1 MIINKK
7 DINKLD
13 KVYKI
18 NLINSIIGAKSANL
32 VSTLS
37 DEGVDNIAV
46 FSSVIHL
53 GSNPPLIGFIV
64 RPQESRITDTYRNI
78 KYLKQYGI
86 CSISS
91 KMIDKS
97 HLTSKKT
104 PSNESEYKLFDIE
117 KDYIDNFPVPFAKES
132 QIKIGLNFIE
142 EMFIV
147 NKCRL
152 IVGEVEIIKINSSI
166 AKSGNL
172 NFDKLDGITI
182 TGIST
187 YNKIKNPIEM
197 PYVKSK

>member
-1 MIINKK
+1 MADNFKIFCK
-7 DINKLD
+7 DIYN
-13 KVYKI
+13 I
-18 NLINSIIGAKSANL
+18 
-32 VSTLS
+32 STDIYS
-37 DEGVDNIAV
+37 E
-46 FSSVIHL
+46 L
-53 GSNPPLIGFIV
+53 GSGFNEAVYQNALGIEF
-64 RPQESRITDTYRNI
+64 RKRNI

-104 PSNESEYKLFDIE
+104 ASNESEYKLFDIE

-142 EMFIV
+142 EKFIV

-166 AKSGNL
+166 TKSGNL
-172 NFDKLDGITI
+172 NFEELDGITI

-197 PYVKSK
+197 PYAKSK

>member
-7 DINKLD
+7 DINNLD
-13 KVYKI
+13 KSYKI

-32 VSTLS
+32 VSTIS
-37 DEGVDNIAV
+37 EKEVDNIAV

-53 GSNPPLIGFIV
+53 GSNPPLIGFII
-64 RPQESRITDTYRNI
+64 RPQERRITDTYRNI
-78 KYLKQYGI
+78 KYLKKFGI

-91 KMIDKS
+91 KMINKS

-104 PSNESEYKLFDIE
+104 ASDESEYKLFNIE
-117 KDYIDNFPVPFAKES
+117 KDYIENFPVPFAKES

-142 EMFIV
+142 EIFIV

-187 YNKIKNPIEM
+187 YNEIKNPLEL

>member
-13 KVYKI
+13 KTYKI

-32 VSTLS
+32 VSTIS
-37 DEGVDNIAV
+37 EKKVDNIAV

-53 GSNPPLIGFIV
+53 GSNPPLIGFII
-64 RPQESRITDTYRNI
+64 RPQERRITDTYRNI
-78 KYLKQYGI
+78 KYLKKFGI

-91 KMIDKS
+91 KMINKS

-104 PSNESEYKLFDIE
+104 ASDESEYKLFNIE

-142 EMFIV
+142 EIFIV

-187 YNKIKNPIEM
+187 YNEIKNPLEL

>member
-1 MIINKK
+1 
-7 DINKLD
+7 
-13 KVYKI
+13 
-18 NLINSIIGAKSANL
+18 
-32 VSTLS
+32 
-37 DEGVDNIAV
+37 
-46 FSSVIHL
+46 
-53 GSNPPLIGFIV
+53 
-64 RPQESRITDTYRNI
+64 
-78 KYLKQYGI
+78 
-86 CSISS
+86 
-91 KMIDKS
+91 MIDKS

-142 EMFIV
+142 EKFIV

-166 AKSGNL
+166 TKSGNL
-172 NFDKLDGITI
+172 NFEELDGITI

>member
-78 KYLKQYGI
+78 KYLNQYGI

-142 EMFIV
+142 EKFIV

-166 AKSGNL
+166 TKSGNL
-172 NFDKLDGITI
+172 NFEELDGITI

>member
-7 DINKLD
+7 DINRLD
-13 KVYKI
+13 KLYKI

-142 EMFIV
+142 EKFII

-166 AKSGNL
+166 TKSGNL
-172 NFDKLDGITI
+172 NFEQLDGITI

-187 YNKIKNPIEM
+187 YNKIKNPKEM

>member
-13 KVYKI
+13 KSYKI

-32 VSTLS
+32 VSTIS
-37 DEGVDNIAV
+37 EKEVDNIAV

-53 GSNPPLIGFIV
+53 GSNPPLIGFII
-64 RPQESRITDTYRNI
+64 RPQERRITDTYRNI
-78 KYLKQYGI
+78 KYLKKFGI

-91 KMIDKS
+91 KMINKS

-104 PSNESEYKLFDIE
+104 ASDESEYKLFNIE

-142 EMFIV
+142 EIFIV

-187 YNKIKNPIEM
+187 YNEIKNPLEL